1 MSLVEQYIRDLVAN
15 RATGATVAE
24 TTHYPALQ
32 KLLDGLGAEL
42 KPKVRCITGLSNQGA
57 GMPDGGLFT
66 AAQFRQQE
74 GDRPQ
79 DPTNPE
85 RGVIEAKGIGANV
98 RKTARSSQVHN
109 YWLKYRQVLV
119 TNFRE
124 FLLVGCDG
132 DGEKVELE
140 FFSLAKTEAE
150 FWQLAENPRALAT
163 QWGQSLTEYLQ
174 RAMLSTAAIASP
186 EDVAWFLASYARDA
200 RVRIEQQPDLPAL
213 QMIRES
219 FETALGIHF
228 EAERGDRFFRSTLVQ
243 TLFYGIFSAWVL
255 WHREGSKGEFAWER
269 SWRFLR
275 VPILQMLFHRLS
287 DPETLELLGLI
298 PILDGATA
306 ALNRVNRSEFFS
318 TFDDS
323 QAVQYFYEPFLQ
335 AFDPDLRKELG
346 VWYTPPE
353 VVRYMVARVDR
364 VLREELNCADGLA
377 SEEVYILDPC
387 CGTGAYLVAVIEHIA
402 ATLRAKSE
410 DSGLGSLE
418 TSESLKEIVLK
429 RVFGFEILTA
439 PFVVAHLQVS
449 LLLHKFGES
458 LLLYGKDQE
467 RVGIFLTNALTGWRQ
482 GEPLPIPNFPA
493 LERERDAAE
502 SVKKSKPILVVLG
515 NPPYN
520 SFAGIAVDEERELSD
535 AYRETKH
542 APRPQGQGLND
553 LYVRFFRMAERRIV
567 EQTERGIVCFISN
580 YSWLDGLSFTGMRER
595 YLEVFDRVWI
605 DNLHGDRIISEYS
618 PDGRT
623 SETVFA
629 IPGFSAGI
637 RVGTAIA
644 LLMKGK
650 KSQASQIFYRD
661 FDQAR
666 AVERCKAMAESLTE
680 SKPNYQEITSSLTL
694 GLPLKPKTVTAA
706 YFDWP
711 LLTDLLPISFPG
723 VKTSRDSF
731 LVDIDKKQL
740 ELKIQEYFD
749 RTKSDGEI
757 ERKYP
762 IAMKETRT
770 FNPKDVRKFLLSQGI
785 EEGFFVEYLYRPFDK
800 RWLYWEPNTDL
811 LDRKRTEYL
820 EVQRS
825 NQNLWL
831 AAAQKHRRD
840 FDPPCISGLL
850 TSGHVIERGANLF
863 PLKTPPDV
871 WGGLF
876 QNGSEHVLGDGE
888 FTMNYSP
895 NAIAYLRNL
904 SLDITSEA
912 LFFHCVAILYSLQ
925 YRTENG
931 DALKQDWPRIPLP
944 NHKKHLQQSAQLGQQ
959 LAALLDPETPVPGVT
974 QTPSDPLKII
984 AVPLTTHGEK
994 LKPED
999 FALTANW
1006 GYGGNGKPTMPG
1018 KGKAIQRPYTPTE
1031 RDTLGSERIAR
1042 LGEHTYDIYL
1052 NDRAYWCNIPD
1063 RVWHYTLGGY
1073 QVIKKWL
1080 SYRAEKII
1088 DRPLKQDEFVHVIH
1102 TARRLAAI
1110 LILEPDLD
1118 ANYHTIKTHLHPWK
1132 SEQGA

>member
-1 MSLVEQYIRDLVAN
+1 MSLVEQYIRDLAAN

-32 KLLDGLGAEL
+32 TLLDGLGAEL
-42 KPKVRCITGLSNQGA
+42 KPTVRCITGLSNQGA

-66 AAQFRQQE
+66 AAQFRKQE
-74 GDRPQ
+74 GDRPLE
-79 DPTNPE
+79 PTNPE
-85 RGVIEAKGIGANV
+85 RGVIEAKGLGADV
-98 RKTARSSQVHN
+98 RKTARSQQVHN

-132 DGEKVELE
+132 DGDKVELE

-150 FWQLAENPRALAT
+150 FWQLAAHPRAFAA
-163 QWGQSLTEYLQ
+163 QWEQSLTEYLK
-174 RAMLSTAAIASP
+174 RVMLSTAAIASP

-200 RVRIEQQPDLPAL
+200 RVRIEQQQDLPAL
-213 QMIRES
+213 QVIRES

-255 WHREGSKGEFAWER
+255 WHREGAKGEFVWER

-275 VPILQMLFHRLS
+275 VPILQSLFHRLG

-298 PILDGATA
+298 QVLDWATA
-306 ALNRVNRSEFFS
+306 ALNRVNRPEFFS

-387 CGTGAYLVAVIEHIA
+387 CGTGAYLVAVIEQIA
-402 ATLRAKSE
+402 ATLQQKAA
-410 DSGLGSLE
+410 DSGLGALG

-449 LLLHKFGES
+449 LLLQKFGES
-458 LLLYGKDQE
+458 LSLYGKNQE

-502 SVKKSKPILVVLG
+502 EVKKSKPILVVLG

-595 YLEVFDRVWI
+595 YLEVFDQIWV

-637 RVGTAIA
+637 KVGTAIA

-666 AVERCKAMAESLTE
+666 AVERCKAMAESLAE
-680 SKPNYQEITSSLTL
+680 SKPNYQEITSSLAL
-694 GLPLKPKTVTAA
+694 GLPLKPKTITAA

-711 LLTDLLPISFPG
+711 LIPDIYPTFFSG
-723 VKTSRDSF
+723 VHTARDEFVVS
-731 LVDIDKKQL
+731 IEKEKL
-740 ELKIQEYFD
+740 EKRITTYFD
-749 RTKSDGEI
+749 PSVTDQEI
-757 ERKYP
+757 SKLFPR
-762 IAMKETRT
+762 AMQKTGR
-770 FNPKDVRKFLLSQGI
+770 FDPKPVRSSLVKRGI
-785 EEGFFVEYLYRPFDK
+785 LEDNFVRFSYRPFDT
-800 RWLYWEPNTDL
+800 RWIYWESETKL
-811 LDRKRTEYL
+811 LDEKRADYFFQVEDKKLCMATQ
-820 EVQRS
+820 QRPRREWS
-825 NQNLWL
+825 QP
-831 AAAQKHRRD
+831 QITHRLGC
-840 FDPPCISGLL
+840 FDLMD
-850 TSGHVIERGANLF
+850 RGANYF
-863 PLKTPPDV
+863 PIKLKLDPEKV
-871 WGGLF
+871 
-876 QNGSEHVLGDGE
+876 NVYHGDARQVSDHE
-888 FTMNYSP
+888 
-895 NAIAYLRNL
+895 IWNL
-904 SLDITSEA
+904 SDSAVKYAESIELESQNFDLIFYHVTAVLFSSTYQSEN
-912 LFFHCVAILYSLQ
+912 L
-925 YRTENG
+925 G
-931 DALKQDWPRIPLP
+931 ALKQDWPRIPLP
-944 NHKKHLQQSAQLGQQ
+944 NDPKQLQQSAQLGQQ

-974 QTPSDPLKII
+974 QTPSEFLKII
-984 AVPLTTHGEK
+984 AVPTTPHGGN

-1018 KGKAIQRPYTPTE
+1018 KGKAIQRPYTPHE
-1031 RDTLGSERIAR
+1031 RDTLGAERIAR

-1052 NDRAYWCNIPD
+1052 SDRAYWCNIPD

-1080 SYRAEKII
+1080 SYRAEKVLK
-1088 DRPLKQDEFVHVIH
+1088 RPLKPDELIHVVE

-1118 ANYHTIKTHLHPWK
+1118 ANYHAIKANLYQWH
-1132 SEQGA
+1132 AD

>member
-1 MSLVEQYIRDLVAN
+1 MLPMMLVEQYIRDLVAN

-32 KLLDGLGAEL
+32 KLLDGVGAEL
-42 KPKVRCITGLSNQGA
+42 KPTVRCITGLSNQGA

-66 AAQFRQQE
+66 AGQFRQQD

-79 DPTNPE
+79 EPTNPE

-98 RKTARSSQVHN
+98 WKTARSPQVHQ

-124 FLLVGCDG
+124 FLLVGCDR

-150 FWQLAENPRALAT
+150 FWQLAENPRALVA

-174 RAMLSTAAIASP
+174 RVMLATAAIAAP
-186 EDVAWFLASYARDA
+186 EDVAWLLASYARDA
-200 RVRIEQQPDLPAL
+200 RVRIEQQQDLPAL

-255 WHREGSKGEFAWER
+255 WHREGGKGEFYWER

-275 VPILQMLFHRLS
+275 VPVLQMLFHRLS
-287 DPETLELLGLI
+287 DPETLELLGLL
-298 PILDGATA
+298 PVLDWTTV
-306 ALNRVNRSEFFS
+306 ALNRVNRVEFFS
-318 TFDDS
+318 TFNDS

-387 CGTGAYLVAVIEHIA
+387 CGTGAYLVAVIEQIA
-402 ATLRAKSE
+402 ATLQAKSA
-410 DSGLGSLE
+410 DSGLGSL
-418 TSESLKEIVLK
+418 TAAESLKEIVLK

-449 LLLHKFGES
+449 LLLQKLGES
-458 LLLYGKDQE
+458 LSLYGKDRE

-482 GEPLPIPNFPA
+482 GDPLPIPNFPA

-502 SVKKSKPILVVLG
+502 EVKKNKPILVVIG

-595 YLEVFDRVWI
+595 YLDVFDRVWI
-605 DNLHGDRIISEYS
+605 DCLNGDKYATGKMT
-618 PDGRT
+618 PDGKPDP
-623 SETVFA
+623 S
-629 IPGFSAGI
+629 IFSTPFNKEGI
-637 RVGTAIA
+637 QVGTAIA
-644 LLMKGK
+644 LLA
-650 KSQASQIFYRD
+650 KSNKQ
-661 FDQAR
+661 
-666 AVERCKAMAESLTE
+666 
-680 SKPNYQEITSSLTL
+680 SKPWIGFRDLWGQSKLTTLLNDVDHLAEISYQEITSSLAL
-694 GLPLKPKTVTAA
+694 GFPLKPKTITAA

-731 LVDIDKKQL
+731 LVDINKKQL
-740 ELKIQEYFD
+740 EVKIQEYFD
-749 RTKSDGEI
+749 ATKSDNEI
-757 ERKYP
+757 KYKYP
-762 IAMKETRT
+762 IVMKETRT
-770 FNPKDVRKFLLSQGI
+770 FKPKDVRKFLLSQGI
-785 EEGFFVEYLYRPFDK
+785 EKGFFVEYLYRPFDK

-811 LDRKRTEYL
+811 LDRKRIEYL
-820 EVQRS
+820 EIQQS

-831 AAAQKHRRD
+831 VAAQKHRRD
-840 FDPPCISGLL
+840 FDPPCISSLL
-850 TSGHVIERGANLF
+850 TSGHIIERGANLF

-871 WGGLF
+871 WGSLF
-876 QNGSEHVLGDGE
+876 QNGSEHLLGDSE
-888 FTMNYSP
+888 LTMNYSP
-895 NAIAYLRNL
+895 DAIAYLRNL

-912 LFFHCVAILYSLQ
+912 LFFHCVAILHSLQ

-931 DALKQDWPRIPLP
+931 DALKQNWPRIPLP
-944 NHKKHLQQSAQLGQQ
+944 NDQKYLQQSAQLGQQ
-959 LAALLDPETPVPGVT
+959 LAALLDPETPVSGVT

-984 AVPLTTHGEK
+984 AVPLTTHGGNF
-994 LKPED
+994 KPED

-1031 RDTLGSERIAR
+1031 RDTLGPERIAQ

-1052 NDRAYWCNIPD
+1052 SDRAYWCNIPD

-1088 DRPLKQDEFVHVIH
+1088 NRPLKQDELIHVVH

-1110 LILEPDLD
+1110 LLLEPELD
-1118 ANYHTIKTHLHPWK
+1118 TNYHTIKTHLYEWK
-1132 SEQGA
+1132 SK